1 MSTPTPMPK
10 RRRKKNDARDRLSRV
25 LRIRGWAVAS
35 VAVVLAFSYLAYRLF
50 QIQIVDGEYYRQLA
64 SAQQMKDSTIEA
76 ERGMIYDA
84 TGKIL
89 ASSSIVWDISCDP
102 KNSKGLSA
110 EVGEDTGEYV
120 LVESVCTEVS
130 TGIARILTANDGS
143 DGMSVDTTTPEYLA
157 MYDKVYKAF
166 SRIDTQYRILASK
179 VDLPVSEAVRTFIKN
194 YNDQHKGV
202 SIIISITKTYKR
214 NYPYGAFA
222 AAAIGFCNADG
233 SGAYGLERSYD
244 TALAGVDGRS
254 LAVKDAHG
262 NVIDM
267 DNAVVYEP
275 QHGYNIKSTL
285 NTYVQEVVERYLT
298 EAVKA
303 NSVSNRGAAL
313 VMDVNT
319 GAILA
324 MATKPD
330 FDPNDPNMVYDPAY
344 MEAMVKAEPELYQAW
359 QKDEDGNYILDSLGN
374 KIPDE
379 DYDYT
384 GLYREMQRKNK
395 IITELYYPGSVFK
408 TIVAAAGLDSGVI
421 TGDTVFTCTGAYT
434 VSDRTYHCANRKVHG
449 PLNLWDALRHSCNLY
464 FIQTAERLGPE
475 RFFNYFQA
483 FGFTEGTGIDLPYET
498 SYMQYYKKDQ
508 LGPVELASSSFG
520 QSMKI
525 TPLQMCMA
533 MAACVNGGYLVQP
546 HMISEITDASGN
558 IVQKTET
565 QVKRQV
571 LSEEASKEMRAML
584 EHEVGDAN
592 TTGGG
597 HRAFVAGYR
606 VGGKSGTS
614 EQLDMDKRASD
625 GDYKKVASFCAVFPS
640 NDPEYLVYIML
651 DDPNNA
657 RSDYSSV
664 LAAPVVGNIISEIA
678 PYLGV
683 PTSGDDLKN
692 KTVKVPNLIGQEWG
706 NAQVALNRAGLK
718 HRLDTGE
725 NDPTAALITYQYPAP
740 KTEVTVGTT
749 VYLYAA
755 GAQPRNVTVPDVT
768 GRTVEFAQ
776 QMLSAAGLNYLIQGD
791 PEGVVLEQD
800 IAGGSTVEMGKVIQL
815 QCGQAVKPEPTPEG
829 ESTPENTVEPDATT
843 EPNPDATPPADTP
856 TAIPAGENS
865 PAA

>member
-1 MSTPTPMPK
+1 MPTPSPMPK
-10 RRRKKNDARDRLSRV
+10 KRRRKNDARDRLSHS
-25 LRIRGWAVAS
+25 LRRRGWLIAS
-35 VAVVLAFSYLAYRLF
+35 AAVVIAFSYLAYRLF
-50 QIQIVDGEYYRQLA
+50 QIQIVDGDYYRQLA

-84 TGKIL
+84 TGKVL

-143 DGMSVDTTTPEYLA
+143 DGAAVDTASPEYLA

-166 SRIDTQYRILASK
+166 SRIDTQYRSLATK
-179 VDLPVSEAVRTFIKN
+179 VDLPVSDAVRDFVKN
-194 YNDQHKGV
+194 YNDTHKGV
-202 SIIISITKTYKR
+202 SIVISITKTYKR

-244 TALAGVDGRS
+244 ESLAGVDGRS
-254 LAVKDAHG
+254 LAVKDANG

-359 QKDEDGNYILDSLGN
+359 QKDENGKYILDSLGN

-379 DYDYT
+379 NFDYT

-395 IITELYYPGSVFK
+395 VITELYYPGSVFK
-408 TIVAAAGLDSGVI
+408 TIVAAAGLDAGVV
-421 TGDTVFTCTGAYT
+421 TGDTVFNCHGSYT

-464 FIQTAERLGPE
+464 FIQTAEKLGPE

-483 FGFTEGTGIDLPYET
+483 FGFTENTGIDLPYET

-508 LGPVELASSSFG
+508 LGPVELASSAFG

-525 TPLQMCMA
+525 TPLQMCVA

-546 HMISEITDASGN
+546 YMVSEITDASGN
-558 IVQKTET
+558 IVHKTET
-565 QVKRQV
+565 GVKRQV
-571 LSEEASKEMRAML
+571 LSADASKEMRGML
-584 EHEVGDAN
+584 EHEVGDAD

-614 EQLDMDKRASD
+614 EQLDMDRRVSD

-725 NDPTAALITYQYPAP
+725 NDATAALVTYQYPAP
-740 KTEVTVGTT
+740 KTEVSVGTT
-749 VYLYAA
+749 VYLYVA
-755 GAQPRNVTVPDVT
+755 GAQPRSVTVPDVT

-776 QMLSAAGLNYLIQGD
+776 QMLSSAGLNYLIQGD
-791 PEGVVLEQD
+791 PNGTVLEQD
-800 IAGGSTVEMGKVIQL
+800 IEAGSTVEMGKVVQL
-815 QCGQAVKPEPTPEG
+815 QCGAPPEPEP
-829 ESTPENTVEPDATT
+829 SPEPDATA
-843 EPNPDATPPADTP
+843 EPDTTPKPDATPPADAAADTQAA
-856 TAIPAGENS
+856 TPAGESS